1 VADGFKGRPR
11 VSQKVTLGALF
22 GAILDDFGV
31 IWVPIPEVFLR
42 YSQDIP

>member
-11 VSQKVTLGALF
+11 SSQKVTLGTLF
-22 GAILDDFGV
+22 GTILGDLGV
-31 IWVPIPEVFLR
+31 ILVLIPEVFLG